1 MPGGGRQ
8 SEVKIVGGVMPLATG
23 CMSVVHVEFT
33 GVVGLVIGVSCM
45 SIVPTF
51 CIYMLHNEK

>member
-8 SEVKIVGGVMPLATG
+8 SEVKIVGGVMPLAAG

-33 GVVGLVIGVSCM
+33 GVVGLVIGASCM
-45 SIVPTF
+45 SVVPTF
-51 CIYMLHNEK
+51 CIYMLH